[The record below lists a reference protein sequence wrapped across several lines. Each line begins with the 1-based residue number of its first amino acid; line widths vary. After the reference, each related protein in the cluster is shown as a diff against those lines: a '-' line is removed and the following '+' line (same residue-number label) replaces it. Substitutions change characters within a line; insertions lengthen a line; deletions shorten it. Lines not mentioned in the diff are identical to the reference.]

1 MKTIE
6 MSWYWPQENSRSLPV
21 RCSKAIIRSKDEV
34 EVMGKDRM
42 LLLLVVEPTG
52 AAGWAYI
59 CNFNILTMPERG
71 QRFKSER
78 ESLHAP
84 ICA

>member
-1 MKTIE
+1 

-42 LLLLVVEPTG
+42 LLLLVVEPSVWG
-52 AAGWAYI
+52 CRVGIYLQFQYFDYAR
-59 CNFNILTMPERG
+59 ERP
-71 QRFKSER
+71 K
-78 ESLHAP
+78 
-84 ICA
+84 I